1 MKKYFTNISVSILL
15 LFILSL
21 VFALIFTLLSHNGV
35 ISTSLNETLI
45 MITSFITFFL
55 FGLLFGKKSQKKG
68 LLNGIVLAGIYGLV
82 LLMYYLLEN
91 KTWDLNT
98 TIINIS
104 RILLIVIGSVIGVNL
119 NKKLEQ

>member
-98 TIINIS
+98 AIINIS
-104 RILLIVIGSVIGVNL
+104 RMLLIVIGSVIGVNL